1 MLRIGICD
9 DKLED
14 IGRIR
19 ELAVRF
25 SEEHPETPLEIHVYN
40 LPYDLL
46 DDIEKTGGF
55 DLYLLDVIMPHM
67 TGVDLARR
75 IRERKERA
83 EILFLTISRE
93 YAVDAFSVKASG
105 YLIKPVKKSDFD
117 EAMLDCIHRLLPE
130 ERPALMLKLK
140 NGIQRVPISEL
151 VYIESFNHN
160 QVCTLSDGSTLETAV
175 TLSELMEE
183 LKEYPAFIRPH
194 RAYIVN
200 MDFIR
205 KLTGYELLLT
215 NGKRIPVPQSGYGKL
230 KNAYVTYM
238 THTYL
243 YDS

>member
-9 DKLED
+9 DNQDD
-14 IGRIR
+14 IDQIR
-19 ELAVRF
+19 NLTIRF
-25 SEEHPETPLEIHVYN
+25 SQEHPETPVEIQVYN

-55 DLYLLDVIMPHM
+55 DLYLLDVVMPHM
-67 TGVDLARR
+67 SGVDLARR
-75 IRERKERA
+75 IRKRKEQA
-83 EILFLTISRE
+83 EILFLTVSRE

-117 EAMLDCIHRLLPE
+117 EAVLACIHRLSPE
-130 ERPALMLKLK
+130 GRPSLMLKLK
-140 NGIQRVPISEL
+140 DGLQRVPIHEL
-151 VYIESFNHN
+151 AYIESFNHN

-205 KLTGYELLLT
+205 KLVGYELLMT
-215 NGKRIPVPQSGYGKL
+215 NGKRIPIPQSGYGKL
-230 KNAYVTYM
+230 KSAYLTYM
-238 THTYL
+238 TRI
-243 YDS
+243 